1 MARLKPAAKTPRK
14 SAGKSAS
21 AKRSASAKVRSRLNH
36 PVIDGD
42 AHIVEFPVVVLDFL
56 KRVAGADA
64 VVRYQA
70 LRARRAPR
78 PRGPWWAY
86 LSGKYSADRA
96 ASMLPRLYAER
107 LDDSGIDVC
116 IAHSSVGLAVM
127 NLPDDELRP
136 AICRAINEM
145 NADIFA
151 EVSDRII
158 PAAVIPAHTPAE
170 AIAELDHAIV
180 KLGMRTAMVNSVI
193 GRANPEALKIAPQ
206 AAMHARRLY
215 PLGLHS
221 PHDYDPLWKRCCE
234 LKVAVAGHSKGDGIG
249 STYDSPDN
257 FMFNHLGV
265 FAAGADYFCRTIFL
279 DGVTRRF
286 PKLNFAFLEGGVH
299 WASALYNGLFE
310 HWEKRNIRAIEE
322 YFNPNKL
329 DIQLIAELFGKY
341 GNEYLTPEKF
351 LAKPHGEVSDPEDR
365 PAVLDDWAACK
376 IRKKEDIRDLFVP
389 RFYFGCEPDD
399 RLAAVA
405 FNPKFN
411 HYGVKLNAM
420 FGSDLGH
427 WDVLDPTQVL
437 AQAYELVEEGLLTEE
452 DFSDF
457 VYGNAA
463 RLHGGM
469 NRNFFKGTRVEGA
482 VRQVSAAA

>member
-1 MARLKPAAKTPRK
+1 
-14 SAGKSAS
+14 
-21 AKRSASAKVRSRLNH
+21 
-36 PVIDGD
+36 
-42 AHIVEFPVVVLDFL
+42 HIVEFPGVVLDYL
-56 KRVAGADA
+56 KRVAGNDA

-78 PRGPWWAY
+78 TRGPWWAY

-145 NADIFA
+145 NAELFSV
-151 EVSDRII
+151 VSDRII
-158 PAAVIPAHTPAE
+158 PAAVISSHTPQE
-170 AIAELDHAIV
+170 AIAELNHAIV
-180 KLGMRTAMVNSVI
+180 TLGMKTAMINSVVV
-193 GRANPEALKIAPQ
+193 RPNAEVLKAAPHL
-206 AAMHARRLY
+206 APHARRLY

-221 PHDYDPLWKRCCE
+221 PYDYDPLWKRCCE
-234 LKVAVAGHSKGDGIG
+234 LKVAVGGHSKADGFG
-249 STYDSPDN
+249 TTFDSPDN

-310 HWEKRNIRAIEE
+310 HWEKRNLKALKE
-322 YFNPNKL
+322 YFDPNKL
-329 DIQLIAELFGKY
+329 DIKLIAELFEKY
-341 GNEYLTPEKF
+341 GNGGLTREKF
-351 LAKPHGEVSDPEDR
+351 LAQPHGEVSVPDEH
-365 PAVLDDWAACK
+365 PAQIDEWAACK
-376 IRKKEDIRDLFVP
+376 IKKKEDIRDLFVP

-399 RLAAVA
+399 RLAAIA
-405 FNPKFN
+405 FNPKLN

-437 AQAYELVEEGLLTEE
+437 AEAFELVEEGLLTDE

-469 NRNFFKGTRVEGA
+469 NRNFYKGTRIESQINA
-482 VRQVSAAA
+482 PWTK